1 MGTFLARYVM
11 TRLVDDID
19 GSQAVTTLSFG
30 LDGRSY
36 EIDLSES
43 HLSAFRQ
50 ALAPFITAARAL
62 PGGRTP
68 TAAQTPEPARAAAP
82 AARVAAPAPKQRV
95 SPPSAGNAAVA
106 GNAAP
111 EEETSARPTVDV
123 QPFQLPSPA
132 PQAAAPARSTP
143 VPLVADPFNPRS

>member
-1 MGTFLARYVM
+1 M

-68 TAAQTPEPARAAAP
+68 TAVHTPEPARAAAAP
-82 AARVAAPAPKQRV
+82 AARAAAPAPAPAPKQRL
-95 SPPSAGNAAVA
+95 SPPSAGNAAAA

-123 QPFQLPSPA
+123 QPFQPPSPA